1 MRWPRSI
8 LPFPLLAALVL
19 LVPSPAY
26 PASTAPNANTT
37 PPPTLPPTDPT
48 PPPTAGDPVGVI
60 DGAVLDA
67 ATDVRVSC
75 PGIDLVFRRSYCSM
89 SAVTSPL
96 GYGWTH
102 AYETWV
108 EERDGK
114 THVHVSGESGVS
126 DVVRDFG
133 CVEPGC
139 SERGPNGS
147 ILVRASD
154 GRYAY
159 VSPEGTRYAFNAFRK
174 LESVTTWD
182 GHSVTLVRD
191 SPSGPVVR
199 AVHSCGKALSFS
211 YGAEGEL
218 LRVNTPDAGVRV
230 DFAYAQLC
238 GRRVLASVVRRDGP
252 RASTNAYEYASVP
265 RPAVHYVEKPSVHR
279 VAPRECVTALTGLP
293 PSAASGGGAQI
304 HEHRPTVQPVY
315 PLVGT
320 PTHVVLARKRDAN
333 GIGTSYSYGRAT
345 ASPFAKCE
353 HAEMTGGLM
362 AATLRYGTGMTA
374 VSRPTAGGASTY
386 ELRYD
391 SKRRETLRQTGSER
405 RERTYTAAGD
415 LVRETLSDAATGRR
429 FVVSSGYAATRRV
442 SREGTAYGGVPLSF
456 WQFSWD
462 DRRGIPNGIVSPEGR
477 VWEWRADGH
486 DVSVFGAGAGDPRLV
501 SRVLCTDADRPYAL
515 ITPDGGRTDISYDR
529 SGYVTNV
536 VATGLPA
543 VAFAHDALGHVS
555 SLALPGPAGTTR
567 TVSFVTNG
575 RGRPLSV
582 SRPDGTAE
590 SFAYD
595 GNGTK
600 VVSHIDALGREDVY
614 RWTLGLPVHAG
625 RVINGVTNALFAVS
639 HDRQLNV
646 IAITDPLGRPA
657 ESYVLDLNE
666 RVVAVTNL
674 EGQAMTRTYALG
686 EMVASET
693 RFDGTSVAYGYD
705 SGANLASVAYPDD
718 TLRFGYDRDGLMTS
732 AANASGTVS
741 NRYDAATGWLDSSV
755 GADGSAV
762 SYFHSNDGSVTGVVS
777 VAGAMRHVLDVAGRR
792 VRTDSPAGT
801 VRYGHC
807 PWNGRVAAVMH
818 ANGVTATYEYD
829 IMNRVTNIAWRTAS
843 GSRLGG
849 FAYRYDALGRIVSRA
864 HDLGGASF
872 DRDYAYDGMD
882 RLASDGGTAYAY
894 DAAGNRM
901 TRTEDGETVTYSLGA
916 GDRLATWTGGSY
928 RYDAAGCVTRITRGA
943 DTWDLT
949 WNGQYQLV
957 SVSTNGTFA
966 ESYSYD
972 ALGRR
977 VTTRNAEGT
986 ERHVYDDSWQVIA
999 DLDEDGNV
1007 LRSYVWGEGI
1017 DRILAVKIGSKTYT
1031 ALTDVQGTVWG
1042 YADEQ
1047 GDVVARWTYDAWG
1060 NVLSEEVDV
1069 SAAELRAVRYRF
1081 QGRERSAATG
1091 LTNFRMRWYDAETGR
1106 WLSKDPIGLS
1116 GGLNLYESFGN
1127 KPNVLTDPFGLWT
1140 FQVGISGTGGAG
1152 NGATVGVGFALGR
1165 SPSGQWQLGVYYTGG
1180 DGAYI
1185 SKGGGVSVDFTWSP
1199 NGDICDLEGVGQ
1211 TVGGS
1216 GTTPLGS
1223 IGGEGS
1229 FPLPTGDG
1237 PLPYP
1242 SVSGSWGVS
1251 TPLPEAHTFTTITG
1265 IADIWR
1271 W

>member
-1 MRWPRSI
+1 MRWPFRKF

-67 ATDVRVSC
+67 ATDVRVPC

-114 THVHVSGESGVS
+114 THVHVSGERGGS

-139 SERGPNGS
+139 SERGLNGS

-374 VSRPTAGGASTY
+374 VSRPTAGGMSAY

-391 SKRRETLRQTGSER
+391 SRRRETLRQTGSEH
-405 RERTYTAAGD
+405 RERTYSAAGD

-429 FVVSSGYAATRRV
+429 LVVSSEYAATRRV

-486 DVSVFGAGAGDPRLV
+486 DVTVFGAGSDDARLV

-515 ITPDGGRTDISYDR
+515 ITPDGGRTDIAYDR
-529 SGYVTNV
+529 GGYVSGI
-536 VATGLPA
+536 ATEGLPPA
-543 VAFAHDALGHVS
+543 AFAHDTLGHVS

-639 HDRQLNV
+639 HDQQLNV
-646 IAITDPLGRPA
+646 VAITDPLGRPA

-674 EGQAMTRTYALG
+674 EGQVMTRTYALG

-693 RFDGTSVAYGYD
+693 RFDVTQVAYGYD
-705 SGANLASVAYPDD
+705 SDANLASVAYPDD

-741 NRYDAATGWLDSSV
+741 NVYDAATGWLDRSV

-762 SYFHSNDGSVTGVVS
+762 SYLHSDGSSVTGVVS
-777 VAGAMRHVLDVAGRR
+777 AAGTVRHVLDVAGRR
-792 VRTDSPAGT
+792 VRTDSPAGS
-801 VRYGHC
+801 VRFGYC
-807 PWNGRVAAVMH
+807 PWNGLLAAVTN
-818 ANGVTATYEYD
+818 ANGFVVEYAYD
-829 IMNRVTNIAWRTAS
+829 IMDRVTNISWKTTS
-843 GSRLGG
+843 GATLGG
-849 FAYRYDALGRIVSRA
+849 FGYEYDAVGRIVSRSHA
-864 HDLGGASF
+864 IGSNAF
-872 DRDYAYDGMD
+872 DRVYAYDDLD
-882 RLASDGGTAYAY
+882 RLASDDGVTYTY
-894 DAAGNRM
+894 DAAGNRT
-901 TRTEDGETVTYSLGA
+901 TRTENGLTTTYTLGV

-928 RYDAAGCVTRITRGA
+928 AYDFAGNVTRIVRDGRPTL
-943 DTWDLT
+943 DLT
-949 WNGQYQLV
+949 WNSQYQLV
-957 SVSTNGTFA
+957 SVATNGVFA
-966 ESYSYD
+966 ESYEYD

-977 VTTRNAEGT
+977 VSTRTLEGT
-986 ERHVYDDSWQVIA
+986 TRHVYDNNWQVIA
-999 DLDEDGNV
+999 DLDEAGDV
-1007 LRSYVWGEGI
+1007 VASYIWGDGI
-1017 DRILAVKIGSKTYT
+1017 DNLLAVSAGGATYYP
-1031 ALTDVQGTVWG
+1031 LTDIQGTVWG
-1042 YADEQ
+1042 YVDSQ
-1047 GDVVARWTYDAWG
+1047 NNVVARWQYDAWG
-1060 NVLSEEVDV
+1060 NIIDETV
-1069 SAAELRAVRYRF
+1069 SVPALASLRYRF
-1081 QGRERSAATG
+1081 QCREWSAVTG
-1091 LTNFRMRWYDAETGR
+1091 LVNFRMRWYDAETGR

-1116 GGLNLYESFGN
+1116 GGFNLYAFCENNPCDSDPWGLIAIAIGGVGSAGASTGGSAGSGLVFGYSKKNGFQFGTYQTGSLGSHIGLDASFGAS
-1127 KPNVLTDPFGLWT
+1127 VTISFG
-1140 FQVGISGTGGAG
+1140 A
-1152 NGATVGVGFALGR
+1152 
-1165 SPSGQWQLGVYYTGG
+1165 
-1180 DGAYI
+1180 D
-1185 SKGGGVSVDFTWSP
+1185 
-1199 NGDICDLEGVGQ
+1199 DICDLSGASLSM
-1211 TVGGS
+1211 GGS
-1216 GTTPLGS
+1216 GGTAVS
-1223 IGGEGS
+1223 IGGEMNI
-1229 FPLPTGDG
+1229 PLDG
-1237 PLPYP
+1237 NANGISY
-1242 SVSGSWGVS
+1242 SGAFGAGVGAEGHVTIS
-1251 TPLPEAHTFTTITG
+1251 YTTIQKL
-1265 IADIWR
+1265 W
-1271 W
+1271 